1 MSRLAPFAVA
11 CLATVLCPVAVA
23 AELVVKDVGVS
34 LSVLPTAFDYELKS
48 ETLARSGSDAFVSG
62 TSLALTGRY
71 GLARP
76 GDSLGLVVGS
86 ELYADTWTYDG
97 GGTLASL
104 GLRVSAGLGWAITD
118 DLTLLVEPGL
128 RYGASTLDVPGSATS
143 GELSGSGPSSGL
155 DARLS
160 ALWQLRPGLLLSAH
174 GGWLTQN
181 HQLEADDIK
190 LDLDQSGLVVGVGV
204 SWRWSTA
211 PPRIE

>member
-1 MSRLAPFAVA
+1 MLIAPVAVA
-11 CLATVLCPVAVA
+11 LLLTGLCPVADA

-34 LSVLPTAFDYELKS
+34 LSVLPTDFDYELES
-48 ETLARSGSDAFVSG
+48 ETLARSGSDSFVSG
-62 TSLALTGRY
+62 TGLALTGRY

-76 GDSLGLVVGS
+76 GDALGLVVGS

-97 GGTLASL
+97 GGALATL

-128 RYGASTLDVPGSATS
+128 RYGVSTFDVPGTSTS
-143 GELSGSGPSSGL
+143 GELAGSGTSSGF
-155 DARLS
+155 DARVA

-174 GGWLTQN
+174 GGWLAQT
-181 HQLEADDIK
+181 HELEDEDIS
-190 LDLDQSGLVVGVGV
+190 LSLDQSGLTVGIGV